1 MLYLLSWKVTI
12 IIYYEVKQT
21 LKTYCFWYSGCSIL
35 AIAFQE
41 TPEKTRNLKK
51 KTYVKSIQR
60 TSIYTNYT
68 AYLMFK

>member
-51 KTYVKSIQR
+51 
-60 TSIYTNYT
+60 
-68 AYLMFK
+68 MFSL

>member
-1 MLYLLSWKVTI
+1 MLYLSSWKVTI

-21 LKTYCFWYSGCSIL
+21 PKAYCFWYSGCSLL

-51 KTYVKSIQR
+51 
-60 TSIYTNYT
+60 
-68 AYLMFK
+68 MFSL